1 MLCDN
6 RRRAE
11 MSSILSL
18 SSERHKKKHYFMS
31 FDSERP
37 FCSLANGFPAPSKH
51 SIFSSVL
58 SPDVVGLALDLV
70 PAEVHVS
77 RLVRAASSQPP
88 ALRPV
93 LLPVTVHRGLARHA
107 VASRPRG
114 PPRSCDTQEIGRV
127 KKGTQMIHI
136 FLNIHKP
143 ADLHVSL
150 WESHRNTQENRANT
164 EFSALSGIRNLET
177 RQREQPPHYSNP
189 LNPVKQKEK
198 KALLLLDF

>member
-1 MLCDN
+1 
-6 RRRAE
+6 

-18 SSERHKKKHYFMS
+18 SSQRRKKKHYFMCS
-31 FDSERP
+31 DSERP
-37 FCSLANGFPAPSKH
+37 FCSLANGFLAPPKH

-77 RLVRAASSQPP
+77 RLVRAAPSQPP

-114 PPRSCDTQEIGRV
+114 PPRSCDTEERGGVETNTDARHLL
-127 KKGTQMIHI
+127 KRP
-136 FLNIHKP
+136 LNI
-143 ADLHVSL
+143 
-150 WESHRNTQENRANT
+150 R
-164 EFSALSGIRNLET
+164 
-177 RQREQPPHYSNP
+177 
-189 LNPVKQKEK
+189 
-198 KALLLLDF
+198 